1 MRVWGIVQSK
11 RDCDKNAG
19 AWKYV
24 GGILKNLFLL
34 VRSGVVLVKLFVE
47 QLWQINL
54 KFLIFSGEIPVGN
67 ERRSRWMSVCAV
79 MLALDFYI
87 FGIFEVHNR

>member
-1 MRVWGIVQSK
+1 M
-11 RDCDKNAG
+11 
-19 AWKYV
+19 
-24 GGILKNLFLL
+24 
-34 VRSGVVLVKLFVE
+34 KLFVE
-47 QLWQINL
+47 QLWQVNF
-54 KFLIFSGEIPVGN
+54 KFVIFSGEIPVGN